1 MAKLNESLCVEC
13 RKQRGFE
20 RSGNH
25 IAAFTSERTKVD
37 IRKHQT
43 MEMCESLNQKIK
55 IQWHSKDE
63 SKKNIEKGDHL
74 LKCQIFKEW
83 KIFGKND

>member
-1 MAKLNESLCVEC
+1 LSKSLCVEC

-25 IAAFTSERTKVD
+25 ERRTMLGIVAAFTSERTKVD
-37 IRKHQT
+37 IWKHQT

-55 IQWHSKDE
+55 IQWQLKDE
-63 SKKNIEKGDHL
+63 SKKKH
-74 LKCQIFKEW
+74 
-83 KIFGKND
+83 

>member
-1 MAKLNESLCVEC
+1 
-13 RKQRGFE
+13 
-20 RSGNH
+20 
-25 IAAFTSERTKVD
+25 
-37 IRKHQT
+37 

-63 SKKNIEKGDHL
+63 SKKNFEKGDNL

-83 KIFGKND
+83 MIFGKNN

>member
-25 IAAFTSERTKVD
+25 KRRTMLGIVATFTSERTKVD
-37 IRKHQT
+37 
-43 MEMCESLNQKIK
+43 METS
-55 IQWHSKDE
+55 
-63 SKKNIEKGDHL
+63 
-74 LKCQIFKEW
+74 
-83 KIFGKND
+83 NDGNV